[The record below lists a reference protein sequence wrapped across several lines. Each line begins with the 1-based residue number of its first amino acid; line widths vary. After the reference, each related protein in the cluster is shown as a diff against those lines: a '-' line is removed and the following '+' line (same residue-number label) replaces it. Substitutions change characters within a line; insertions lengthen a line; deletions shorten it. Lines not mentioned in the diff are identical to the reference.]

1 MQILL
6 WDIDGTL
13 IRSGYAGSR
22 AMNAAMRAVFGVEG
36 AFDGFDFA
44 GRTDP
49 WAVSTICARHGLAP
63 ADGQVAHFYDVYVE
77 HLRRELHNPHAR
89 TCAGVRELLA
99 HFAAQPAAFTQA
111 LLTGNVAASSRV
123 KLDHFGLW
131 HHFAFGAFADDSGD
145 RNQLGPVALRR
156 AREHLRRDALSA
168 HDLVII
174 GDTPHDIA
182 CARAC
187 GARCVAVATG
197 RFSRDELAAHSPDL
211 ALTDLGDPAPLL
223 AFLAR

>member
-1 MQILL
+1 MQVIL

-13 IRSGYAGSR
+13 IRSGHAGSR
-22 AMNAAMRAVFGVEG
+22 SMNAAMHAVFGVPA

-49 WAVSTICARHGLAP
+49 WALDVMFRRHGLQP
-63 ADGQVAHFYDVYVE
+63 AAGDLTRFYEVYVE
-77 HLRRELHNPHAR
+77 TLRRELHNPHSR
-89 TCAGVRELLA
+89 TCAGVRELLT
-99 HFAAQPAAFTQA
+99 HFAAQPRFTQA
-111 LLTGNVAASSRV
+111 LLTGNIAAGSRA
-123 KLDHFGLW
+123 KLEHFGIW

-145 RNQLGPVALRR
+145 RNALGPIALRR
-156 AREHLRRDALSA
+156 AREHLRHDGLATR
-168 HDLVII
+168 DLVII
-174 GDTPHDIA
+174 GDTPHDVA

-197 RFSRDELAAHSPDL
+197 RFTLADLAPHAPDL
-211 ALTDLGDPAPLL
+211 LVENLGDPAPLL